1 MIKMPLNFFFA
12 AESDEIKKSHNV
24 ARLPVK
30 IIFESDKI
38 KKNPI
43 CCPVACEN
51 NIRSAMSC
59 YVIKEGLGYS
69 WPF

>member
-38 KKNPI
+38 KKKSHMLPG
-43 CCPVACEN
+43 C
-51 NIRSAMSC
+51 
-59 YVIKEGLGYS
+59 L
-69 WPF
+69 